1 MGSLSLTNCML
12 LSTSTIDPCYF
23 FSDLQRRT
31 LSFGNF
37 RHPTTVKHFSRSA
50 RPKCVR
56 KVIAEAKQEMLKDY
70 EAMQPNTSNQVAE
83 QDARIETLIREIKDM
98 FLRLGD
104 GEISPSAYDTA
115 WIARIPSVND
125 PNKPQFPTTLQWIL
139 KNQLNDGSWGEPSFF
154 SLYDRLVCTLSCVLT
169 LTLWKQGEELIANGL
184 HFLQTHIQDLDKEK
198 SIRTVGFEMIFPSM
212 LNEAKIIGLNLPYDL
227 PCIKHIIKL
236 REEKKSRIPMEVMH
250 SVQTTLLHSLEAI
263 EVELVQWDRILKLQS
278 SNGSISDSPSA
289 TVATYLN
296 THDNKCLEYLTYIVK
311 RFEDHAPFLYPVD
324 TYERNWM
331 IDTIQRLGIDHH
343 FFKEIS
349 NALDFIYRN
358 LRKDGFAWGRDAFVT
373 DIDDTCM
380 GLRLLRLHGYPISPD
395 VLEYFKDVDG
405 TFLCYMGETHRGVSD
420 YFSLYRFSQIAFLG
434 EKILKQTKIFAEQHL
449 IKSIK
454 DNHVYDKWAIKKA
467 LNKEIEWA
475 LRNPWKMSLPML
487 DVKEYIRNYGDND
500 VWIGKTIYR
509 MSNINNSKYLELAKL
524 ECNKL
529 QAIHT
534 REAKSILLWWNSCGF
549 DNPPVTQLNPKD
561 IHFSICAAIYESE
574 FSISRIA
581 YTKCNCIESIL
592 KDVFHSHESFQEL
605 KLFCQA
611 IHEWKPAMVQ
621 VLPSKLKRVFM
632 VAYETTNEQT
642 IEANNAQGKDVF
654 PYLHDLR
661 KQQVQQYLKIREF
674 KDTKKFENFE
684 EYVDQTKR
692 GLAVAIRLLP
702 AVLLM
707 GDVLSD
713 NALKSLVH
721 RSTILEQ
728 LSSYVALLNLMTE
741 ERSAVYMYMKEH
753 NCSEQDALAYIEE
766 KIDDAF
772 VEFTHEYLKPIC
784 IFHILVA
791 D

>member
-1 MGSLSLTNCML
+1 MGSLTNCML
-12 LSTSTIDPCYF
+12 LSTSTIPSYF
-23 FSDLQRRT
+23 FNGLQRRT
-31 LSFGNF
+31 SSFRDF
-37 RHPTTVKHFSRSA
+37 RHPASVKHFSRSA
-50 RPKCVR
+50 RPIGVR
-56 KVIAEAKQEMLKDY
+56 KVITEAKQDMLKDS
-70 EAMQPNTSNQVAE
+70 EAVQPNTCNQVVE

-115 WIARIPSVND
+115 WIARIPSLND

-154 SLYDRLVCTLSCVLT
+154 SLYDRLVSPVVYP
-169 LTLWKQGEELIANGL
+169 ID
-184 HFLQTHIQDLDKEK
+184 I
-198 SIRTVGFEMIFPSM
+198 FE
-212 LNEAKIIGLNLPYDL
+212 
-227 PCIKHIIKL
+227 H
-236 REEKKSRIPMEVMH
+236 
-250 SVQTTLLHSLEAI
+250 
-263 EVELVQWDRILKLQS
+263 
-278 SNGSISDSPSA
+278 
-289 TVATYLN
+289 
-296 THDNKCLEYLTYIVK
+296 
-311 RFEDHAPFLYPVD
+311 
-324 TYERNWM
+324 NWM

-343 FFKEIS
+343 FRKEIS
-349 NALDFIYRN
+349 NALDFLYRN
-358 LRKDGFAWGRDAFVT
+358 LRKDGLAWERDAIVT

-395 VLEYFKDVDG
+395 VLEYFKDIDG
-405 TFLCYMGETHRGVSD
+405 TFLCYMGETHKGVSD
-420 YFSLYRFSQIAFLG
+420 FFSLYRFSQIAFLG
-434 EKILKQTKIFAEQHL
+434 EKILKQTKIFTEQHL

-487 DVKEYIRNYGDND
+487 EMQEYIKNYGDND
-500 VWIGKTIYR
+500 VWIEKTIFR
-509 MSNINNSKYLELAKL
+509 MYNINNSKYLELAKL

-549 DNPPVTQLNPKD
+549 NNLVVTQLNPKE
-561 IHFSICAAIYESE
+561 IHFSICAAIYEPE
-574 FSISRIA
+574 FSTSRIA

-592 KDVFHSHESFQEL
+592 KDIFQSHESFEEL
-605 KLFCQA
+605 KIFCQA
-611 IHEWKPAMVQ
+611 INEWKPAMVQ

-632 VAYETTNEQT
+632 VAYETMNEQA
-642 IEANNAQGKDVF
+642 IGANNAQGKDVF

-674 KDTKKFENFE
+674 KDIKQFEIFE
-684 EYVDQTKR
+684 EYVDQVKR
-692 GLAVAIRLLP
+692 GLAVTIRLLP

-707 GDVLSD
+707 GDVLPG

-721 RSTILEQ
+721 KSTILEQ
-728 LSSYVALLNLMTE
+728 LASYIALLNLMTE

-753 NCSEQDALAYIEE
+753 NCSEQDALSYIEE

-772 VEFTHEYLKPIC
+772 VEFTHEYLKPNKHISHSC
-784 IFHILVA
+784 RRLIFEHGRIIRFSLNKRINGQPVESM
-791 D
+791 DKVYTPTL

>member
-1 MGSLSLTNCML
+1 MGSLTNCML
-12 LSTSTIDPCYF
+12 LSTSSIPCYF
-23 FSDLQRRT
+23 FNGLQRRT
-31 LSFGNF
+31 LTSFGNF
-37 RHPTTVKHFSRSA
+37 RHPTSVKHFSISA
-50 RPKCVR
+50 RPKGVR
-56 KVIAEAKQEMLKDY
+56 KIITEAKQEMLKDY
-70 EAMQPNTSNQVAE
+70 EAMQPNTSNQVGE
-83 QDARIETLIREIKDM
+83 QDERIETLVREIKDM
-98 FLRLGD
+98 FLSLGD

-115 WIARIPSVND
+115 WIARIPSLND
-125 PNKPQFPTTLQWIL
+125 PNKPQFPTTLQWIGR
-139 KNQLNDGSWGEPSFF
+139 NQLNDGSWGEPSFF
-154 SLYDRLVCTLSCVLT
+154 FLYDRLVCTLSCVLT
-169 LTLWKQGEELIANGL
+169 LALWKQGEELIANGL
-184 HFLQTHIQDLDKEK
+184 YFLQTHIQDLDKEK

-227 PCIKHIIKL
+227 PCINRIIKL

-278 SNGSISDSPSA
+278 ANGSISDSPSA
-289 TVATYLN
+289 TTATYLN

-311 RFEDHAPFLYPVD
+311 RFEDHAPFLYPID

-343 FFKEIS
+343 FRKEIS
-349 NALDFIYRN
+349 NTLDFLYRN
-358 LRKDGFAWGRDAFVT
+358 LRKDGFAWGRDAIVT

-405 TFLCYMGETHRGVSD
+405 TFLCYMGETHKGVSD
-420 YFSLYRFSQIAFLG
+420 FFSLYRFSQIAFLG
-434 EKILKQTKIFAEQHL
+434 EKILKQTKNFTEQHL

-475 LRNPWKMSLPML
+475 LRNPWKMSLPRL

-509 MSNINNSKYLELAKL
+509 MYNINNSKYLELAKL

-534 REAKSILLWWNSCGF
+534 REAKSILLWWNSSGF
-549 DNPPVTQLNPKD
+549 DNPAVTQLNPKE
-561 IHFSICAAIYESE
+561 IHFSICAAIYEPE
-574 FSISRIA
+574 FSTSRIA
-581 YTKCNCIESIL
+581 YTKCNCIESLL
-592 KDVFHSHESFQEL
+592 KDIFQSHQSFEEL

-611 IHEWKPAMVQ
+611 IHEQNLYNVLIKHVCRWKPAMVQ
-621 VLPSKLKRVFM
+621 VLPSKLKQVFM
-632 VAYETTNEQT
+632 VAYETMNEHA

-674 KDTKKFENFE
+674 KDTKQFEKFE
-684 EYVDQTKR
+684 EYVDQAKR

-702 AVLLM
+702 AVFLM
-707 GDVLSD
+707 GDVLPD
-713 NALKSLVH
+713 NALKSLVY

-728 LSSYVALLNLMTE
+728 LASYIALLYIHLLNYLLI
-741 ERSAVYMYMKEH
+741 V
-753 NCSEQDALAYIEE
+753 CLQEQS
-766 KIDDAF
+766 
-772 VEFTHEYLKPIC
+772 H
-784 IFHILVA
+784 
-791 D
+791 